1 MTMPYAIQMH
11 DEQVAFLS
19 LERLVWPAG
28 PICPHCGE
36 ASRLGRLN
44 GLSTPIGAWK
54 CYSCRK
60 PFTVR
65 HGTIFHNS
73 HVPIHVWLQALYL
86 LVATKQ
92 KIGSQRLGQ
101 ILGVSA
107 RTAWHLKLKIMPELD
122 VAPADVEDGGPWW
135 REDCVMRCALPE
147 QEPETHP
154 GRALYEARYQRFLDA
169 LAGHATRETDMR
181 FMHAL
186 HRLLPVS
193 TVGPEYVVFEEQ
205 LELGLFAQQQSA
217 HLGPEEGLKSDPHP
231 KA

>member
-1 MTMPYAIQMH
+1 MPYAVRMY

-19 LERLVWPAG
+19 LERLVWPVG

-36 ASRLGRLN
+36 TSRLGRLN
-44 GLSTPIGAWK
+44 GASTPIGTWK

-92 KIGSQRLGQ
+92 KAGPQRLGQ

-107 RTAWHLKLKIMPELD
+107 RTAWHLKLKIMPELF
-122 VAPADVEDGGPWW
+122 AAAAEVEDGGPWW
-135 REDCVMRCALPE
+135 HEDCVMRHPLPE
-147 QEPETHP
+147 DEAETHP
-154 GRALYEARYQRFLDA
+154 GRALYEARYQRFLA
-169 LAGHATRETDMR
+169 AIAGRATRQSDML
-181 FMHAL
+181 FMQAL
-186 HRLLPVS
+186 RRLLPAERGVA
-193 TVGPEYVVFEEQ
+193 EYPAAGEQ
-205 LELGLFAQQQSA
+205 LELSLFDEQPEP
-217 HLGPEEGLKSDPHP
+217 HLCGESGGRSDRQP